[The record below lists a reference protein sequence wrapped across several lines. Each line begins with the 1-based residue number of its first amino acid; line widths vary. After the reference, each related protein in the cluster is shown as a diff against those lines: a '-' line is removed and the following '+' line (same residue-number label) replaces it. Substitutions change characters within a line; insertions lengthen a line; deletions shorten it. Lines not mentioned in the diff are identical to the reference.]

1 MVSTPRSRHYRSRN
15 DPYNAMEEAKTR
27 PSNIS
32 RQQLSDA
39 EKSATTAPEDNLDAE
54 NPSYTG
60 RNRRESNS
68 DALRR
73 RERNQRSDSTATT
86 PLVTNF
92 RNSVQGRNS
101 KAGKNGKGGKGG
113 LFRKVGPIGAITG
126 ILFGGGLFF
135 YATQSMLAPHLSALY
150 TQATD
155 LQYTS
160 YNMRNT
166 RIMSYMIDG
175 GNQVKISNFTK
186 KYTFFT
192 PYLQKRLAN
201 NGIEVGHLNSDG
213 NFEAGQAIIGSK
225 TVLKYGD
232 KIIEANQFQNEFAS
246 DANFRDA
253 YYNAKRGRIAGFF
266 DKSSEAYYKKKGAT
280 RDIFDEYKSTGDE
293 DTDMEN
299 FKETVSDRVVGSDGS
314 INTVRTETDEET
326 GEDTVRENGEDIT
339 TRNVDGAT
347 PETKARAMVN
357 NIAGKVSTVG
367 VPVCSALRIAN
378 LAAVAVSSYQ
388 IYQSIAYFLSFMEPI
403 SKMMAGEGEAS
414 GINETLN
421 FMTQQTTSDVQ
432 YVGEDGKTA
441 TKTLTGSMLESSGS
455 KLIMGNT
462 ISSESAVQPFSFD
475 NITKA
480 ATRIAISVGA
490 TTTVCSGVQA
500 ASAIVSL
507 ASSAIP
513 GGKLATFIV
522 GAIAQTI
529 GGIVM
534 TGVIAAIV
542 NAIVPYVAKMF
553 ASNIF
558 ETYTGIPAGELFSQG
573 AAAANFSLASQS
585 SAYMPSSEDAVKTQN
600 KHTSRAI
607 AQEAEIDRLHR
618 SPFDA
623 SSPNTFLGS
632 IMAKFSYASYSNP
645 LTSGLANITRVV
657 GKSARS
663 LIPAVSAVS
672 GDVDLEVDYTTQY
685 SECNNLKGTM
695 CDMYG
700 YPIPSSDYSTIDIKP
715 DDPTYQ
721 AVIERNIEYG
731 NFSSNSSSGSS
742 SGSSAG
748 SSYSGKI
755 FPGQKYNLSDA
766 QISGLIAVVKHEN
779 GGSLEAMQTEATQM
793 ANLYEYKKK
802 GTAYTAD
809 SFVDYI
815 VNGGWY
821 AAGKYYSTS
830 NRDYTQAE
838 FNAMKDIWVNGKR
851 IMPPQVVEHD
861 CIRCGATYDIISA
874 TNDGVSINVDDRD
887 KYISGKTVLHNRYG
901 STYVFYKFATNSTR
915 EGDPFGYFQNN
926 PPTDSGSSSSS
937 SSSPS
942 SSSSSSNLT
951 ERIKDDSELAKFI
964 NFCANRESPWGVTD
978 ANILNALQT
987 DSGIVVNN
995 LPTVNDIIDVVNAA
1009 EDVANQKW
1017 ATGENCI
1024 NSSSNPRWDSE
1035 FKYYQRYIED
1045 MRIINSM
1052 GDPQSGNTNPVIAY
1066 QEHYDQEHPI
1076 DRSFKGTL
1084 SRISGLSMDDVA
1096 FLLEYVDYSTEIAN
1110 YDPSTRD
1117 KFGDYQ
1123 EPEVKPEFSQNITP
1137 SINILSVAS
1146 EPFFIDRRN
1155 YVV

>member
-1 MVSTPRSRHYRSRN
+1 MVSTPRSRHYRRKN
-15 DPYNAMEEAKTR
+15 DPYNAMEEAIIR

-32 RQQLSDA
+32 KQQLSDA
-39 EKSATTAPEDNLDAE
+39 EKTATVIPEDNLDIE
-54 NPSYTG
+54 DPSYTG

-73 RERNQRSDSTATT
+73 RERNQRSNSTTQLTT
-86 PLVTNF
+86 IF
-92 RNSVQGRNS
+92 RNSVQGRNPKNNKKS
-101 KAGKNGKGGKGG
+101 KGKS
-113 LFRKVGPIGAITG
+113 LFKKIGPIGAITS
-126 ILFGGGLFF
+126 ILFGGGFFF
-135 YATQSMLAPHLSALY
+135 YASQSMLAPHISALY

-160 YNMRNT
+160 YNMRNA

-175 GNQVKISNFTK
+175 GSQIKISNFTK

-192 PYLQKRLAN
+192 PYLQKRLTN
-201 NGIEVGHLNSDG
+201 NGIEVGHLNADG
-213 NFEAGQAIIGSK
+213 NFEAGQAIIGGK

-232 KIIEANQFQNEFAS
+232 KVIDANHFQDEFAS
-246 DANFRDA
+246 NANFRDA

-280 RDIFDEYKSTGDE
+280 RDIFNEYKSTGDE
-293 DTDMEN
+293 DADMEN

-326 GEDTVRENGEDIT
+326 GEDTIRENGEDIT
-339 TRNVDGAT
+339 TRNIDGAT
-347 PETKARAMVN
+347 PETKARAIVN

-378 LAAVAVSSYQ
+378 IAAVAVSSYQ

-403 SKMMAGEGEAS
+403 SKMMAGEGTTS

-421 FMTQQTTSDVQ
+421 FMTRQTTNDIS
-432 YVGEDGKTA
+432 YVNNNGETT
-441 TKTLTGSMLESSGS
+441 TKTLTGSMLESSGA
-455 KLIMGNT
+455 KLVMGNT
-462 ISSESAVQPFSFD
+462 ISSESAIQPFSFD

-480 ATRIAISVGA
+480 ATRIAISAGA

-507 ASSAIP
+507 ASNAIP
-513 GGKLATFIV
+513 GGKLATFVV

-534 TGVIAAIV
+534 TGIISAII
-542 NAIVPYVAKMF
+542 NAIIPYVAKMF

-573 AAAANFSLASQS
+573 AATANFSLASQS
-585 SAYMPSSEDAVKTQN
+585 SAFMPSSEDAVKTQN

-618 SPFDA
+618 SPLDA

-632 IMAKFSYASYSNP
+632 IMAKFSYSSFSNP
-645 LTSGLANITRVV
+645 FTGSLANITRVV
-657 GKSARS
+657 GSSIDK
-663 LIPAVSAVS
+663 LNPAVSATD
-672 GDVDLEVDYTTQY
+672 DVNLEVNYTTQY
-685 SECNNLKGTM
+685 SECNNLKSTV

-721 AVIERNIEYG
+721 AVIEPNIEYTTG
-731 NFSSNSSSGSS
+731 NSSTS
-742 SGSSAG
+742 SSAG
-748 SSYSGKI
+748 SAYSGKVYS
-755 FPGQKYNLSDA
+755 GQKYNLTDA
-766 QISGLIAVVKHEN
+766 QISGLIAMVKHEN

-793 ANLYEYKKK
+793 VNLFEYKKK
-802 GTAYTAD
+802 DTPHTAD
-809 SFVDYI
+809 NFVDYI
-815 VNGGWY
+815 VNSGWY
-821 AAGKYYSTS
+821 ATSGYYNTS
-830 NRDYTQAE
+830 NNDYTQTE

-851 IMPPQVVEHD
+851 IMPPQIVEHD
-861 CIRCGATYDIISA
+861 CIKCGNTYDIVWA
-874 TNDGVSINVDDRD
+874 QNDGVSFNVDDRE
-887 KYISGKTVLHNRYG
+887 KYISGKTLLHNRYG

-915 EGDPFGYFQNN
+915 EGDPFGYFQDN
-926 PPTDSGSSSSS
+926 PPTESGSSSSS
-937 SSSPS
+937 N
-942 SSSSSSNLT
+942 SSSSNSSNTGLT
-951 ERIKDDSELAKFI
+951 ERIKDNSELAKFI
-964 NFCANRESPWGVTD
+964 NFCVNRESPWGVTD

-987 DSGIVVNN
+987 DGGIIVNN
-995 LPTVNDIIDVVNAA
+995 LPFVNDIIDVANAV
-1009 EDVANQKW
+1009 EDAANQKW
-1017 ATGENCI
+1017 ATGEICI
-1024 NSSSNPRWDSE
+1024 NSSDNPRWDSE

-1045 MRIINSM
+1045 MRIVYGMDDSE
-1052 GDPQSGNTNPVIAY
+1052 SGGKSPVVAY
-1066 QEHYDQEHPI
+1066 QERYEATHPV

-1096 FLLEYVDYSTEIAN
+1096 LLIEFIDYSTQIAN

-1117 KFGDYQ
+1117 KFGDYK
-1123 EPEVKPEFSQNITP
+1123 EAEVKPEFTQTDTP
-1137 SINILSVAS
+1137 SINILSIIS

-1155 YVV
+1155 YIV